1 MKDFLRLVTESNGGS
16 WEEAGVQKDIKL
28 SKKAVPSHPMGG
40 YVKGEGTLW
49 GFSPHEVGAA
59 QATLAC
65 RKKCKHHF
73 RPLIPPFSR
82 NTSVLL
88 GDEMLGTIEFV
99 VGLNPTDRLEHV
111 VISSRFGFQFVLSF
125 RNKQTATKKKNR
137 HHLSF
142 RSRDV
147 SSAVTTGELDDKA
160 VYIVGLSVEDPRIP
174 VIPTSIR
181 AHNTI
186 YGFHLQPVTDRG
198 GQLST
203 RAQYISLSDVKGW
216 IPSVSDFAG
225 SSPFEW
231 SFFRTFCSFLPL

>member
-1 MKDFLRLVTESNGGS
+1 VKDFLRLVTESNGGS

-40 YVKGEGTLW
+40 Y
-49 GFSPHEVGAA
+49 EVAAA

-125 RNKQTATKKKNR
+125 RNKQTVTKKKK
-137 HHLSF
+137 SP
-142 RSRDV
+142 S
-147 SSAVTTGELDDKA
+147 
-160 VYIVGLSVEDPRIP
+160 P
-174 VIPTSIR
+174 V
-181 AHNTI
+181 
-186 YGFHLQPVTDRG
+186 F
-198 GQLST
+198 
-203 RAQYISLSDVKGW
+203 
-216 IPSVSDFAG
+216 
-225 SSPFEW
+225 
-231 SFFRTFCSFLPL
+231 